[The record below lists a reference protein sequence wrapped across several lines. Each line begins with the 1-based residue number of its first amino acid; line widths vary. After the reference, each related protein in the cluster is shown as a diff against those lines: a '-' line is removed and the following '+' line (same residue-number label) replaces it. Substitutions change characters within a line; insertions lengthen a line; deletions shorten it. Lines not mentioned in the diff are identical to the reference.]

1 MIGGKMPWH
10 YQINRRKFLNS
21 TVAAAFG
28 LPLAGNI
35 KAVSNFTDKN
45 GGAEWRNKQS
55 GMSYRKL
62 GRTGL
67 MISEV
72 VSGGDPIRPDNY
84 RHLELALD
92 MGLNY
97 LDMAP
102 AYGRG
107 KCEEAYGKLLRDKS
121 KREKV
126 FLTTKVSSFKG
137 LRRRMYRDIYD
148 ALPGTKKETIQ
159 KRAEI
164 LRNERAVDKPGYYLT
179 YYPGQ
184 KNAFNS
190 AYLTVALSEQY
201 AHKVEGSP
209 EFQKN
214 MFFSVEESLKRVGTD
229 YFDLLMCPHGADA
242 PEEVQIVEIFEAF
255 SKLKQQG
262 KVRYLGVTSHN
273 DPAGILNAAAD
284 TGYYDVAMLA
294 YNVINGG
301 YLESPIKKATEKD
314 MGIIGM
320 KVAHAVA
327 THHKKLQPV
336 PEWRKQKVNRIVP
349 GEMKVPMKA
358 YLWALQNPHI
368 SAVVSNLWNESFV
381 KENLSLAGKKV
392 DLQEG

>member
-1 MIGGKMPWH
+1 MPWQ

-28 LPLAGNI
+28 LPLVGKI
-35 KAVSNFTDKN
+35 KAVSNDRDK
-45 GGAEWRNKQS
+45 GGRTEWRNKQS

-62 GRTGL
+62 GRTGF

-84 RHLELALD
+84 RHLEMALD

-107 KCEEAYGKLLRDKS
+107 KCEEAYGKFLIDKS

-137 LRRRMYRDIYD
+137 LRRRMYREIYD
-148 ALPGTKKETIQ
+148 ALPGVKKETIQ
-159 KRAEI
+159 RRAEV
-164 LRNERAVDKPGYYLT
+164 LRNERAVEKPGYYLT

-184 KNAFNS
+184 KNSFDS
-190 AYLTVALSEQY
+190 AYLTLALSELY

-214 MFFSVEESLKRVGTD
+214 IFFSVEESLKRVGTD

-242 PEEVQIVEIFEAF
+242 PEEVQVPEIFDAF

-262 KVRYLGVTSHN
+262 KVRYLGISSHN
-273 DPAGILNAAAD
+273 DPAGILNAAVD
-284 TGYYDVAMLA
+284 TGHYDVAMLA

-301 YLESPIKKATEKD
+301 YLESAIKNATEKG

-336 PEWRKQKVNRIVP
+336 PEWRIKKINRIVP
-349 GEMKVPMKA
+349 GEMKAPMKA

-381 KENLSLAGKKV
+381 KENLSLAGMKV
-392 DLQEG
+392 ELQEG